1 MKPSGAAVLLVDDD
15 ADVAEMF
22 GLGLSIAG
30 HEVEVAGDGGRAIE
44 RASQKRFDLVF
55 LDVQLPWIDGL
66 TALARLRTN
75 PSTRDLPVAM
85 LTNVDDEMLRQ
96 RARSLRILDWLVKS
110 QTTPTELARRVTAWT
125 RAGGEVTPEK
135 PYAWAAAAVRKSSNQ
150 ALGG

>member
-1 MKPSGAAVLLVDDD
+1 MKPLGAAVLLVDDD

-44 RASQKRFDLVF
+44 RATQKSFDLVL

-66 TALARLRTN
+66 ITLARLRTN
-75 PSTRDLPVAM
+75 PSTRNLPVAM
-85 LTNVDDEMLRQ
+85 LTNCDDETLLQ

-110 QTTPTELARRVTAWT
+110 QTTPTDLARRVTAWT
-125 RAGGEVTPEK
+125 QGGEVTPENATPGPQQSLVNRRIK
-135 PYAWAAAAVRKSSNQ
+135 PLEVD
-150 ALGG
+150 